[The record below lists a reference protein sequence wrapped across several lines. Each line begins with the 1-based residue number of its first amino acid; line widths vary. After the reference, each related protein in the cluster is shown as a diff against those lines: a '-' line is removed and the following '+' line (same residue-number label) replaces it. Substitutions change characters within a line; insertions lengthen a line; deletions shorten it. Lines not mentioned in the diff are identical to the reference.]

1 MDKAT
6 IINQEK
12 ENVLGVY
19 SRPEFVIERG
29 EGCTLYDSD
38 GKAYL
43 DCVSGIAVNSL
54 GYNAIP
60 VLPTR
65 CISVSAGLMP
75 TKARS
80 NLLVATLITRAT
92 KRNIIFSPLAMP
104 FMGGSLVALLRPL
117 DPNIRKPSSRSCLV
131 FALPSLTI

>member
-54 GYNAIP
+54 GYNDPGINQAIQEAAATG
-60 VLPTR
+60 VLHT
-65 CISVSAGLMP
+65 
-75 TKARS
+75 S
-80 NLLVATLITRAT
+80 NLYTLITRAT